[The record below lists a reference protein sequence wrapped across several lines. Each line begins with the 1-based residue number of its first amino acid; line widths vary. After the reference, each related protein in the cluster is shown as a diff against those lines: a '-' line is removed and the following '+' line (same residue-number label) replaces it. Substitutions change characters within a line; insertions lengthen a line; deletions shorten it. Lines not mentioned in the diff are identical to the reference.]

1 METLRQDVRYGIRT
15 LLKSPGFSLLAALT
29 LALGIG
35 ANTALFSVVNGVLL
49 KPLPYPHPEQLVSLF
64 ESKPHFEKGSF
75 SYLNFVDFQR
85 QNRTLGAIAA
95 YRQTGLSLTGSGD
108 AEQLRAQMVSADL
121 FSILGIRPLVGRTF
135 NDDEDR
141 LGTTKVVMLST
152 ELWKRKFGGMPDVI
166 GRSITLDGDSYV
178 VVGVVRV
185 IYSYTSKTLHT

>member
-95 YRQTGLSLTGSGD
+95 YRQTGLSLTGSCD